1 MIIDRMAKIVFGI
14 ISYLLVTII
23 LLIVGFLILSGLD
36 DINLEFLTSFPRN
49 SMTEGGIWPSI
60 LGTVYFLSIALLF
73 SVPVGILAAVYLSEY
88 SKENRLQRLVL
99 TANNILAGIPSVVF
113 GMFGLSLFSITFGFG
128 TSLIAGGL
136 TLGIMSLPYI
146 ISNTHESLVAVP
158 KSYREA
164 SMALGANKAETTFK
178 IVIPASS
185 SRILTGV
192 IIAIGRIIGETAPL
206 LFTGAAFYITR
217 NPSSPFEPA
226 MALPTHIFVLSAIYP
241 DNVTPKLEGSVS
253 VLLIIVVAL
262 FMSVAI
268 RRRRESRKMEG

>member
-23 LLIVGFLILSGLD
+23 LLIVGFLILSGID

-128 TSLIAGGL
+128 TSVIAGGL

>member
-1 MIIDRMAKIVFGI
+1 MIIDRIAKIVFGI

-128 TSLIAGGL
+128 TSVIAGGL

-164 SMALGANKAETTFK
+164 SLAW
-178 IVIPASS
+178 
-185 SRILTGV
+185 
-192 IIAIGRIIGETAPL
+192 APIKPKQPSKL
-206 LFTGAAFYITR
+206 LYLH
-217 NPSSPFEPA
+217 PLQEY
-226 MALPTHIFVLSAIYP
+226 LP
-241 DNVTPKLEGSVS
+241 E
-253 VLLIIVVAL
+253 
-262 FMSVAI
+262 
-268 RRRRESRKMEG
+268 

>member
-128 TSLIAGGL
+128 TSVIAGGL

>member
-1 MIIDRMAKIVFGI
+1 
-14 ISYLLVTII
+14 
-23 LLIVGFLILSGLD
+23 
-36 DINLEFLTSFPRN
+36 
-49 SMTEGGIWPSI
+49 
-60 LGTVYFLSIALLF
+60 
-73 SVPVGILAAVYLSEY
+73 
-88 SKENRLQRLVL
+88 
-99 TANNILAGIPSVVF
+99 
-113 GMFGLSLFSITFGFG
+113 MFGLSLFSITFGFG
-128 TSLIAGGL
+128 TSIIAGGL
-136 TLGIMSLPYI
+136 TLGIMSLPYV

-164 SMALGANKAETTFK
+164 SMALGANKAETTFM

-217 NPSSPFEPA
+217 NPSGPFEPA

-241 DNVTPKLEGSVS
+241 DNVTPQLEGSIS

>member
-1 MIIDRMAKIVFGI
+1 MIIDRMVKIVFGI

-60 LGTVYFLSIALLF
+60 LGTAYFLSIALLF

-128 TSLIAGGL
+128 TSVIAGGL

-164 SMALGANKAETTFK
+164 SLALGANKAETTFK